1 MGSRLGGQGLSKLR
15 GVKNMA
21 HFNYRVKAPTGS
33 VSEGVI
39 DAPDL
44 RAAMENLRRQ
54 KYLIVDINEAKPK
67 SLFGG
72 LNFGKGIKSG
82 ELSLFSRQLSTLVSS
97 GVPIVQGL
105 SILEEQ
111 ITSPNFKK
119 VIGSLRSDI
128 ESGISIADAMKKH
141 PEAFSELY
149 VSMISAGE
157 VGGILD
163 AILER
168 LSSYLESAEALK
180 GKVKSAM
187 SYPMV
192 VAFIAVGATLFLITA
207 VIPQFATIFEDLG
220 ASLPLPTRLLLGLS
234 DILRHY
240 FYLVIIIPVGIVITF
255 KQLYKRVKEFEYR
268 VDSIKLNIPMFGILL
283 RKMSIAK
290 FTRTLG
296 TLIKSGVPILQA
308 LETVAKTSGNKVIEV
323 SVMNA
328 REAIREGEKI
338 ADPLKRSGVFP
349 PMVIQMIAVGEETGS
364 LDVMLAKISDFY
376 DREVDDAV
384 KGLTSM
390 IEPLIIVFMGGV
402 IGTIVLAMFLPM
414 MEMTSMMSQ
423 G

>member
-1 MGSRLGGQGLSKLR
+1 
-15 GVKNMA
+15 
-21 HFNYRVKAPTGS
+21 
-33 VSEGVI
+33 
-39 DAPDL
+39 
-44 RAAMENLRRQ
+44 
-54 KYLIVDINEAKPK
+54 
-67 SLFGG
+67 
-72 LNFGKGIKSG
+72 
-82 ELSLFSRQLSTLVSS
+82 
-97 GVPIVQGL
+97 
-105 SILEEQ
+105 
-111 ITSPNFKK
+111 
-119 VIGSLRSDI
+119 
-128 ESGISIADAMKKH
+128 
-141 PEAFSELY
+141 
-149 VSMISAGE
+149 
-157 VGGILD
+157 
-163 AILER
+163 
-168 LSSYLESAEALK
+168 
-180 GKVKSAM
+180 M